1 MLTITKICWGKKF
14 KNEIANYFLP
24 YKSVL
29 LRREHNNYN
38 SNWKNYRDLE
48 NAGKV
53 RKKTLQAVLMS
64 MSFNKL
70 PWFEKEYNIYWTE
83 KKNNTSSEN
92 CVQQFFKKLKKT
104 SKKHLK
110 TAPPFKKEKKEEK
123 KIFCAGKVFF
133 FVQKKRKKKSKIC
146 NSPF

>member
-64 MSFNKL
+64 ISFNKL

-104 SKKHLK
+104 SENSSPIQKRKKRREKDFLRWK
-110 TAPPFKKEKKEEK
+110 SIFFLYKRKEKKK
-123 KIFCAGKVFF
+123 LK
-133 FVQKKRKKKSKIC
+133 
-146 NSPF
+146 NM